1 MFSRF
6 IKLVLET
13 LLQFL
18 GKKVEEKEKEREIT
32 QNMLLWKDEA
42 DLRVKQASMTDE
54 EVRDITN
61 TRINR
66 LRSRRK

>member
-1 MFSRF
+1 MGFLKALF
-6 IKLVLET
+6 AAFLE
-13 LLQFL
+13 LLN
-18 GKKVEEKEKEREIT
+18 KKVEEKEKEREIT

-54 EVRDITN
+54 EAMDSTFHRN
-61 TRINR
+61 RR